1 MATFS
6 FDPSVLSRTIR
17 FSGGAHTPPAVRAV
31 TGGQSR
37 SDQLT
42 VTGDP
47 DPGDAITLAKVGGA
61 SWLTIPATC
70 SHGVAFDASIDAS
83 DLKPGRYSE
92 TIRASHA
99 GYDDADCE
107 VTLLVQA
114 MGPKP

>member
-6 FDPSVLSRTIR
+6 FDPSALSRTIR
-17 FSGGAHTPPAVRAV
+17 FSGGAFTPSDVRAV

-37 SDQLT
+37 TDSLT
-42 VTGDP
+42 VSGDP
-47 DPGDAITLAKVGGA
+47 DPGDAITLAKVGSA
-61 SWLTIPATC
+61 AWLTIPATC
-70 SHGVAFDASIDAS
+70 SHGVAFDVTLDAS

-107 VTLLVQA
+107 VTLLVQP